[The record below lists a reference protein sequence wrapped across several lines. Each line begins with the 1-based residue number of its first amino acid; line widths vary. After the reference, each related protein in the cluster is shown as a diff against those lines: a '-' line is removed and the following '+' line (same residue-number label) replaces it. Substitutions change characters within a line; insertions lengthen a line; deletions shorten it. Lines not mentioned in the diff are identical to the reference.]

1 MNFLEKHLQ
10 LFLLFYLL
18 IGGVFFYL
26 LGATFD
32 TIFVPTI
39 EQPDGFCEE
48 WTERA
53 FRWHRTQDCVKFKNH
68 IEELKYKHN
77 KRMEKRSSV
86 KVLFLFLLA
95 SCVTYLLM
103 VLRPT
108 LFFDRGDYL
117 GYTTGMIATAVLLGV
132 IIGFM
137 IPIICQALL
146 PAPAEWFPEE
156 FMEIRQAR
164 IELIL
169 NEIMEKIQLG
179 YREGKGP

>member
-26 LGATFD
+26 LGETID

-53 FRWHRTQDCVKFKNH
+53 FRWYRAQDCIKFKNG

-77 KRMEKRSSV
+77 KRMEKRSSR

-95 SCVTYLLM
+95 AGITYLLM

-132 IIGFM
+132 VVGFM

-146 PAPAEWFPEE
+146 PPPADWFPEE

-164 IELIL
+164 VELIL
-169 NEIMEKIQLG
+169 NEIGEKIQLVS
-179 YREGKGP
+179 REGKGP

>member
-1 MNFLEKHLQ
+1 MNFLEKHVQ

-32 TIFVPTI
+32 IIFVPAI
-39 EQPDGFCEE
+39 EQTEDFCEE

-53 FRWHRTQDCVKFKNH
+53 FRWHRAQDCIKFKNQ

-77 KRMEKRSSV
+77 KRMEKRSSR
-86 KVLFLFLLA
+86 KALFLFLLA
-95 SCVTYLLM
+95 SGGTYLLM
-103 VLRPT
+103 ALRPT

-117 GYTTGMIATAVLLGV
+117 GYTTGMIATAILLGV
-132 IIGFM
+132 VIGFM

-164 IELIL
+164 VELIL
-169 NEIMEKIQLG
+169 NEITEKIQLVS
-179 YREGKGP
+179 REGKGP